1 MMKISFNINTI
12 FLSLLGLFISYNFVN
27 YYLTAVDVY
36 KPPIG
41 NLPVPIE
48 VGRSKIYVSKDRDA
62 SMYTEYSRRKAVI
75 KTNVCR
81 IKDPR
86 FGFWNKFS
94 TNGTLESYF
103 LTSIYNERPHDTV
116 YDGNNAYADNEF
128 RLNGTGSGLLA
139 DGGDANTEYCI
150 VE

>member
-12 FLSLLGLFISYNFVN
+12 FLSLFGIFVGYNILN
-27 YYLTAVDVY
+27 YYLTAVDIY

-48 VGRSKIYVSKDRDA
+48 VGKSKIYVSKNQDA

-86 FGFWNKFS
+86 FGFWNKDS

-103 LTSIYNERPHDTV
+103 LTSIYNERPRDLLF
-116 YDGNNAYADNEF
+116 DGNGAYDENDF
-128 RLNGTGSGLLA
+128 RLNGVGSGLVA

>member
-12 FLSLLGLFISYNFVN
+12 FLSILGVFIGYNVLN
-27 YYLTAVDVY
+27 YYLTSADIY

-41 NLPVPIE
+41 ALPVPIE
-48 VGRSKIYVSKDRDA
+48 VGKSKIYVSKDRDA
-62 SMYTEYSRRKAVI
+62 SMYTEYSRRKAII

-81 IKDPR
+81 VKNPT
-86 FGFWNKFS
+86 FGFWNKDS

-103 LTSIYNERPHDTV
+103 LSSIYNERPHDLLF
-116 YDGNNAYADNEF
+116 DGNDAYANNEF
-128 RLNGTGSGLLA
+128 ILNGVGNGLVA
-139 DGGDANTEYCI
+139 DGGNANTEYCI